1 MSRLYF
7 DILTTAQKK
16 TFESLKAF
24 SKYGLLGGGTA
35 LALQLAHRK
44 SYDFDVFNSKPISK
58 RFLLKVRD
66 HFERV
71 QTLVDTSD
79 ELSLVTP
86 FGVKISFLF
95 YPFHPLYKIIPTHG
109 LSIHSWKDIALDKA
123 YSIGRRGE
131 WRDYVD
137 LYFCMK
143 NGFSL
148 EGIIKGARKKFRDL
162 FSEKLFLSQ
171 LCYFGDIKDYSIE
184 LMKEDITPQQLRQF
198 FEREIKLQ
206 IANLKSVFCFLIS
219 ALYLLVYCFLPT
231 AFCLLLTIIY

>member
-71 QTLVDTSD
+71 QILVDTSETTSVVFWKRD
-79 ELSLVTP
+79 KVTDRKS
-86 FGVKISFLF
+86 KICILPSAFYYLLITFLF
-95 YPFHPLYKIIPTHG
+95 
-109 LSIHSWKDIALDKA
+109 
-123 YSIGRRGE
+123 
-131 WRDYVD
+131 
-137 LYFCMK
+137 
-143 NGFSL
+143 
-148 EGIIKGARKKFRDL
+148 
-162 FSEKLFLSQ
+162 
-171 LCYFGDIKDYSIE
+171 
-184 LMKEDITPQQLRQF
+184 
-198 FEREIKLQ
+198 
-206 IANLKSVFCFLIS
+206 
-219 ALYLLVYCFLPT
+219 
-231 AFCLLLTIIY
+231 

>member
-1 MSRLYF
+1 
-7 DILTTAQKK
+7 
-16 TFESLKAF
+16 
-24 SKYGLLGGGTA
+24 LLGGGTA

-71 QTLVDTSD
+71 QILVDTSD

-86 FGVKISFLF
+86 FGVKISFVF

-184 LMKEDITPQQLRQF
+184 LMIRRHNPATTSVVFWKRDKKRDKGTKNKSPIIF
-198 FEREIKLQ
+198 FSS
-206 IANLKSVFCFLIS
+206 NLFSS
-219 ALYLLVYCFLPT
+219 
-231 AFCLLLTIIY
+231 